1 MDFSIGLFVFS
12 MTNIEFSDESPKH
25 EKRVTRLAAH
35 KRRTLTM
42 LNFLE
47 YCTKHLLSGKQVR
60 RYRFC
65 HNYLLFRY
73 FPDLEKTTLHDAK
86 HCDMHLLCPMC
97 AIRRAARA
105 VMKYEEK
112 TFELLNRNPRL
123 RLYYV
128 VLTVKNVERLDIG
141 FAHLE
146 RSMRLLVARRRDALK
161 AKRGAI
167 KNNYALNS
175 VFAGVS
181 AGAYSFEVKRGEN
194 SGLWHPHVN
203 LLLLTDKPISQAG
216 ISEEWHG
223 VTKDSYVVYCEKKL
237 DTRKAFVE
245 IFKYAL
251 KFSDMEL
258 ADTYHAWE
266 TLRGRRL
273 TGSFGDF
280 RGLDIVKDDE
290 EDTPL
295 AFEEL
300 FYRFDGRKYA
310 RSKKQPL

>member
-1 MDFSIGLFVFS
+1 MS
-12 MTNIEFSDESPKH
+12 NIEFSDESPKH

-42 LNFLE
+42 LNYFK
-47 YCTKHLLSGKQVR
+47 YATKHSLSGKQVR
-60 RYRFC
+60 RYRLC

-73 FPDLEKTTLHDAK
+73 FPDLEKTTLHEAR

-112 TFELLNRNPRL
+112 TFELLHRNPRL
-123 RLYYV
+123 WLYYV
-128 VLTVKNVERLDIG
+128 VLTVKNGKRLSTCFD
-141 FAHLE
+141 HLE
-146 RSMRLLVARRRDALK
+146 QSMRLLVARRREAISYHK
-161 AKRGAI
+161 TGRKKFAYAAK
-167 KNNYALNS
+167 S

-203 LLLLTDKPISQAG
+203 LLLLTDKPISQAA
-216 ISEEWHG
+216 ISEEWRG
-223 VTKDSYVVYCEKKL
+223 ITKDSYVVHCERKP

-280 RGLDIVKDDE
+280 RGLEIVKDDV
-290 EDTPL
+290 EDVPL

-300 FYRFDGRKYA
+300 FYRFDGYEYTLSTKSR
-310 RSKKQPL
+310 L

>member
-1 MDFSIGLFVFS
+1 MS
-12 MTNIEFSDESPKH
+12 NIEFSDESPKH

-42 LNFLE
+42 LNYFE
-47 YCTKHLLSGKQVR
+47 YGTKHSLSGKQVR
-60 RYRFC
+60 RYRLC

-73 FPDLEKTTLHDAK
+73 FPDLEKTTLHEAK

-128 VLTVKNVERLDIG
+128 VLTVKNGKRLSTCFD
-141 FAHLE
+141 HLE
-146 RSMRLLVARRRDALK
+146 RSMRLLVKRRREAVSYLNGK
-161 AKRGAI
+161 KQLA
-167 KNNYALNS
+167 YAANS

-181 AGAYSFEVKRGEN
+181 AGAYSFEVKRGAN
-194 SGLWHPHVN
+194 SGLWLPHVN
-203 LLLLTDKPISQAG
+203 LLLLTDKPISQVAISDEWRG
-216 ISEEWHG
+216 I
-223 VTKDSYVVYCEKKL
+223 TMDSYVVHCEKKP

-258 ADTYHAWE
+258 ADTYYAWE

-280 RGLDIVKDDE
+280 RGLEIVKDE
-290 EDTPL
+290 TEDVPL

-300 FYRFDGRKYA
+300 FYRFDGYEYTLSNKNR
-310 RSKKQPL
+310 L